1 MSRVFA
7 VCFGPPTT
15 TTVTMADENPQPRAN
30 EEEEDAEYEGTS
42 IRWKHFST
50 SYKLAAKKISMG
62 WS

>member
-1 MSRVFA
+1 
-7 VCFGPPTT
+7 
-15 TTVTMADENPQPRAN
+15 MADEDPLVEVN
-30 EEEEDAEYEGTS
+30 ETEQDPEYEGTS